1 MSEALDVSDTI
12 VAKSDQLNADDLIGG
27 PVTVQITN
35 VSKVAGDQPV
45 SVHITGG
52 HQPWKPCKTMRRL
65 LVAAWGANASA
76 WIGRWLVLYRDP
88 SIRFGSDAVGGIRV
102 RQMSHIDRPLSVS
115 LAVSKGK
122 KAAHKIEPFQ
132 PPQERA
138 QRPAQERPTADL
150 DAVLTDAEL
159 TINDFDDWRE
169 STGKAV
175 SADMTDVQKAQI
187 AGWLAA
193 EPSRLDLIRTF
204 IASTTTTPDTA
215 AIEGEE

>member
-1 MSEALDVSDTI
+1 MSEAIDVSDTI

-27 PVTVQITN
+27 PIIVQITN

-76 WIGRWLVLYRDP
+76 WVGRWLVLHRDP
-88 SIRFGSDAVGGIRV
+88 TIRFGSDAVGGIRV
-102 RQMSHIDRPLSVS
+102 SRMSHIDKPLSVS

-132 PPQERA
+132 PPQERK
-138 QRPAQERPTADL
+138 PQERPTADL
-150 DAVLTDAEL
+150 DAVLTDADL
-159 TINDFDDWRE
+159 TINDFDDWRK
-169 STGKAV
+169 SVGKPV
-175 SADMTDVQKAQI
+175 SADMTEAQRAQV
-187 AGWLAA
+187 AGWLAQD
-193 EPSRLDLIRTF
+193 PTRLDLIRAF
-204 IASTTTTPDTA
+204 VASTASAPDTA
-215 AIEGEE
+215 ATEGKE